1 MTHYRTAH
9 DYAEDARALAL
20 PTKTPWHR
28 RLRCW
33 LGAHEYTVLDL
44 VEITLSQKPSEPI
57 GVAQKTVTAV
67 RLECFHCGNLQKNP
81 MAYSSASFDMQLQA
95 HNVFRTPEVR
105 EVYNAPD
112 LTFGH
117 MWVSAKTLK
126 RV

>member
-33 LGAHEYTVLDL
+33 LGRHEYTVLDL
-44 VEITLSQKPSEPI
+44 VQITLSQEPGKPS
-57 GVAQKTVTAV
+57 GVAQKEVTKV
-67 RLECFHCGNLQKNP
+67 RLECFHCGHLQKGP
-81 MAYSSASFDMQLQA
+81 VSVDKAPFDVRLQA

-105 EVYNAPD
+105 EVYNDPTT
-112 LTFGH
+112 TFGYI
-117 MWVSAKTLK
+117 WVSAKTLK